1 MAEKEYI
8 EREAATKGL
17 KEHLNYMLDGTPISQ
32 GTKDIYEMAYRH
44 CIDKINSI
52 PATDVREVVTCGEC
66 KWWTKQEA
74 SLQGRC
80 ELSGGYPT
88 AGWFCANGKREE
100 S

>member
-8 EREAATKGL
+8 EREAMVKESCERCIREYVSCD
-17 KEHLNYMLDGTPISQ
+17 KEHCILMEV
-32 GTKDIYEMAYRH
+32 IYQ
-44 CIDKINSI
+44 I
-52 PATDVREVVTCGEC
+52 PAADVRPVVTCAEC

-80 ELSGGYPT
+80 ELLQMYPT
-88 AGWFCANGKREE
+88 GAWFCANGKREE